1 MNEKIKQLHRAKL
14 VPAITSLLF
23 GIALIIARR
32 GAMDVAI
39 KIGAVMLGLAGVACI
54 MMFLSG
60 KVRETPQMV
69 IGCLLLLGGVLAW
82 IYSGVL
88 VDIFPILT
96 GIGLIL
102 NGLSNLAA
110 VKAENAGAGLVLL
123 FSILMVAGGVMI
135 IVYSRAMEDPLLIWL
150 GVGYILNGLMDLIL
164 MYRVKDVLMGKGTV
178 SGDDDTDDDDDIG
191 SVK

>member
-1 MNEKIKQLHRAKL
+1 MNERIKQLHRAKL

-54 MMFLSG
+54 MMFLTG

-178 SGDDDTDDDDDIG
+178 SGDDDSDDDG

>member
-14 VPAITSLLF
+14 IPAIASLLF

-39 KIGAVMLGLAGVACI
+39 KIGAVMLGLAGVGCI
-54 MMFLSG
+54 MMFLTG

-102 NGLSNLAA
+102 NGLSNLAS
-110 VKAENAGAGLVLL
+110 VKAENAGAGLVQAG
-123 FSILMVAGGVMI
+123 MVRPA
-135 IVYSRAMEDPLLIWL
+135 R
-150 GVGYILNGLMDLIL
+150 
-164 MYRVKDVLMGKGTV
+164 
-178 SGDDDTDDDDDIG
+178 
-191 SVK
+191 